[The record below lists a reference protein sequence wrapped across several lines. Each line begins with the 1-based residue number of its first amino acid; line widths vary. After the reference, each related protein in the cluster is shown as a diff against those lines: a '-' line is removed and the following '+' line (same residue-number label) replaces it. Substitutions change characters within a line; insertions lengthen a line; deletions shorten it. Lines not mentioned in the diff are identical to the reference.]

1 MLRYWT
7 AGESH
12 GKTLLALVDGFPAGV
27 QIETDSIDVE
37 LRRRQGGYGRGGRQR
52 IESDSVELLSGIW
65 KGTTLGSPIAMA
77 VVTTLYGLIAA
88 NFIFAPLGNAIA
100 RKSRREE
107 SDREEVLTWLED
119 SVRRADV
126 ARPRPAADTPSIE
139 EVQTDAEAEPA
150 AA

>member
-1 MLRYWT
+1 
-7 AGESH
+7 
-12 GKTLLALVDGFPAGV
+12 
-27 QIETDSIDVE
+27 
-37 LRRRQGGYGRGGRQR
+37 
-52 IESDSVELLSGIW
+52 
-65 KGTTLGSPIAMA
+65 MA

-139 EVQTDAEAEPA
+139 EVQTDADAEQA